1 MDGEVISEIVNVMI
15 EAMLNE
21 DDCQYLVM
29 MQENI
34 TRMAT
39 NSALSSNNQKIWRYI
54 MIADWHVGD

>member
-54 MIADWHVGD
+54 MIADWRVGD

>member
-54 MIADWHVGD
+54 MIADWHDGE